1 MVVGENSRAED
12 MDVNICR
19 GSTSPTCGHPG
30 PTTQKLTPPTRM
42 SLERALEFLA
52 NDECV
57 EVTPSDIRL
66 RRWCSM
72 PAIVHVH
79 SKAMKAAR
87 S

>member
-1 MVVGENSRAED
+1 MGENSRAED

-19 GSTSPTCGHPG
+19 EKHLTNMRASGSDN
-30 PTTQKLTPPTRM
+30 TQKLTPPTRM

-66 RRWCSM
+66 RKVVLDAGNR
-72 PAIVHVH
+72 
-79 SKAMKAAR
+79 AR
-87 S
+87 SSRR